1 VVVVDALAYER
12 DRGLCVIR
20 VGCWHVEIV
29 HEVEQGN
36 VAASQGLE
44 GLTLFLEHA
53 FELQLQADAVG
64 LEVEVDRLGGIL
76 RFGQFLQHTVDQL

>member
-1 VVVVDALAYER
+1 MVVVDALAYQR

-20 VGCWHVEIV
+20 VGCWHVQIV

-36 VAASQGLE
+36 VAASQRLE
-44 GLTLFLEHA
+44 GLALFLEHA

-64 LEVEVDRLGGIL
+64 VEVEVDRLLGIL
-76 RFGQFLQHTVDQL
+76 GFGQFLQHAVDEL